1 EDNIPNS
8 TYLTP
13 DPCLLPMSEGGC
25 WEHVLLWYYH
35 PHSGE
40 CRPFVY
46 GGCEGNHNRFNT
58 KQECQRWCGKERRGT
73 LPRKPASRSRL
84 FTADVETGVLRVL
97 FSYGCRGSI
106 E

>member
-1 EDNIPNS
+1 EDYIPNS

-58 KQECQRWCGKERRGT
+58 KQECQRCPNGPIKEILYSIGITTEDLGSRGEVGN
-73 LPRKPASRSRL
+73 R
-84 FTADVETGVLRVL
+84 
-97 FSYGCRGSI
+97 
-106 E
+106 